1 MKRDFNPK
9 DELQKLFEKEGL
21 RNTSQRRA
29 VYDYLCQTDS
39 HPTARQIYQKLKPDH
54 PTLSLAT
61 VYNTLDLLV
70 GAGLV
75 SDLGEIGD
83 NQVHFDSNLTSHINL
98 ACTQC
103 HKIVD
108 VPTLNINHLE
118 SAIQGSGFKIHGSR
132 IVYYGVCPNCQL
144 KSNQNKQGDF

>member
-1 MKRDFNPK
+1 MKRELNSK

-70 GAGLV
+70 ALRHMPYLGARNTAARRHHISANVSLFFGGLV
-75 SDLGEIGD
+75 HAHQPVVDASRVRRRLRMRRHR
-83 NQVHFDSNLTSHINL
+83 NRRMCLCSHK
-98 ACTQC
+98 THPQQG
-103 HKIVD
+103 K
-108 VPTLNINHLE
+108 
-118 SAIQGSGFKIHGSR
+118 QGSTGAR
-132 IVYYGVCPNCQL
+132 P
-144 KSNQNKQGDF
+144 